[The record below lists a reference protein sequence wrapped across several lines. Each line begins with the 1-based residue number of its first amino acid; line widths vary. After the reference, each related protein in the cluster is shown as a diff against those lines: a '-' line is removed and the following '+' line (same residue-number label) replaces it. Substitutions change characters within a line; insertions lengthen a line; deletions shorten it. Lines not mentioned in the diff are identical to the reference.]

1 MSSLIIIAVLIIAIF
16 IAFAFYGIWI
26 YNRLVRLRNMTE
38 EAWSGIDVQLKKRYD
53 LIPNLIKTV
62 KAYAVHEKGLF
73 EEITKLRSRAMAAD
87 NLKEQEAIEDALSK
101 ALGKLMVVVENY
113 PDLKADRNFLEL
125 QRELARVEHDL
136 QAARRYYN
144 GTVRDYNILV
154 EQFPSNLIAQTT
166 GYGKREFFEIANEE
180 ERMVPDVNF

>member
-1 MSSLIIIAVLIIAIF
+1 MSTLLIILIVVAI
-16 IAFAFYGIWI
+16 AFYGIYI
-26 YNRLVRLRNMTE
+26 YNRLIRLRNMAE

-62 KAYAVHEKGLF
+62 KGYAAHEKGLF
-73 EEITKLRSRAMAAD
+73 EEITKLRSRAMAAETV
-87 NLKEQEAIEDALSK
+87 KEQEAVEAELSK

-113 PDLKADRNFLEL
+113 PDLKANENFLEL

-154 EQFPSNLIAQTT
+154 EQFPSNLIASGT
-166 GYGKREFFEIANEE
+166 GHQKREFFEIADEE
-180 ERMVPDVNF
+180 ERAVPDVNF